1 MSGRRRQGL
10 SPSLFPF
17 LAVLVCTLGT
27 LILLLALVAQNA
39 TTAAQQQ
46 AQAKLQS
53 KDEPSDAARP
63 RMTRAAVEDLLRQE
77 EFRVK
82 ELVSVRDQ
90 QTADLESRRDE
101 LTHLEDHIDRLRQQI
116 SQLND
121 EVGVATGELE
131 ATSITESAMNEI
143 EAKINEEKRTI
154 EELRERTNDHSPR
167 VVIVPHKGPN
177 GTSRRPVY
185 LECHA
190 DGITIQPEGS
200 RITLAQLEN
209 AGYSANPL
217 DAALRTIRIHVMQ
230 TYGDPVPPYPLLVVR
245 PDGIDSY
252 GAARMAMRDWD
263 DQFGYELVPA
273 EVKLAYSKPDSNLKR
288 RIDLAINHAVAGQR
302 VRIAMSQRASNDGG
316 LPGAAASREDRRSTR
331 GSLPTLSAA
340 ALDQAGRANGFRSLR
355 DDYRAPSTSSISGSP
370 YARGPQI
377 GSVNQNGYVGSA
389 SPSDDAGAAA
399 RRMAEQMQAAAKEM
413 RAASPTGS
421 LLGRHYADL
430 APGTESS
437 EADPLA
443 TGTPQAAAEA
453 GSSEPVSDGFEPGE
467 AFTGDDP
474 TRTAAT
480 ERSSHSRPTPM
491 ESSSGPTGTER
502 LPSSSARAGT
512 AGESTAGSSSSQLSG
527 APSTS
532 QHAQSMQTTPAMQS
546 LDPMQGTPEAMAS
559 PSMTGSPV
567 MMMDQQDLQDRIDLN
582 DSMAPPQSPPPSS
595 FQPPV
600 TRRPDSELVRRVG
613 RQWALPESVAGMGGN
628 AIVRTIRLQ
637 CYPDRFVLLPAKNEG
652 ATEVFSFFNG
662 DIERATLELATTLRD
677 RIDQWGPAL
686 PGGRWQPRLEVQVKP
701 RGQMRFH
708 QLRTLMNDSGIEV
721 VGRVS
726 P

>member
-1 MSGRRRQGL
+1 
-10 SPSLFPF
+10 
-17 LAVLVCTLGT
+17 
-27 LILLLALVAQNA
+27 
-39 TTAAQQQ
+39 
-46 AQAKLQS
+46 
-53 KDEPSDAARP
+53 
-63 RMTRAAVEDLLRQE
+63 MTRAAVEDLLRQE

-101 LTHLEDHIDRLRQQI
+101 LTHLEDHISRLRQQL

-131 ATSITESAMNEI
+131 ATSITESAIKEI
-143 EAKINEEKRTI
+143 EAKINEEKEAI
-154 EELRERTNDHSPR
+154 EALREQTDDQSPR

-185 LECHA
+185 VECHA

-230 TYGDPVPPYPLLVVR
+230 TYGDPAPPYPLLVVR

-302 VRIAMSQRASNDGG
+302 VRIAMSQRASREGG
-316 LPGAAASREDRRSTR
+316 LPGPAAARDGRRPPR

-355 DDYRAPSTSSISGSP
+355 DDYQAPSTSSVSRSP

-399 RRMAEQMQAAAKEM
+399 RRMAEQMQTAAKEM
-413 RAASPTGS
+413 RAASGTGS
-421 LLGRHYADL
+421 PLGRHYADL
-430 APGTESS
+430 LPGTQQSDV
-437 EADPLA
+437 DPLA
-443 TGTPQAAAEA
+443 TGTPQEGAAAGSLEPDA
-453 GSSEPVSDGFEPGE
+453 GGFEPGQ
-467 AFTGDDP
+467 AFGGDDP
-474 TRTAAT
+474 TRAAAA
-480 ERSSHSRPTPM
+480 ERSSDSRSIPM
-491 ESSSGPTGTER
+491 ESSSEPTATES
-502 LPSSSARAGT
+502 LTSPFARAGS
-512 AGESTAGSSSSQLSG
+512 AGASTAGSSNAQSSG
-527 APSTS
+527 APSAS
-532 QHAQSMQTTPAMQS
+532 QHAQSTQATPAMQS
-546 LDPMQGTPEAMAS
+546 LDPMQGAPEAMAS

-567 MMMDQQDLQDRIDLN
+567 MMMDPQDLEGRIDLT
-582 DSMAPPQSPPPSS
+582 DPVTPPQPTQAPS
-595 FQPPV
+595 FQPPA
-600 TRRPDSELVRRVG
+600 TRRPSSELVRRVG

-628 AIVRTIRLQ
+628 AIVRSIRLQ
-637 CYPDRFVLLPAKNEG
+637 CYPDRFVLLSAKNEG

-662 DIERATLELATTLRD
+662 DVERATLELATTLRD

>member
-53 KDEPSDAARP
+53 KDEASDSARP

-77 EFRVK
+77 EFRVN

-90 QTADLESRRDE
+90 QTADLEARRDE
-101 LTHLEDHIDRLRQQI
+101 LTHLEDHIARLRQQI

-131 ATSITESAMNEI
+131 VTSITESAINEI
-143 EAKINEEKRTI
+143 EAKINEEQQVI
-154 EELRERTNDHSPR
+154 EALREETKDQSPR

-200 RITLAQLEN
+200 QITLAQLEN

-273 EVKLAYSKPDSNLKR
+273 EVKLAYAKPDSNLKR

-302 VRIAMSQRASNDGG
+302 VRLAMSQRASRGGG
-316 LPGAAASREDRRSTR
+316 LPGGSAAREGRRTPR

-355 DDYRAPSTSSISGSP
+355 DDYAAPSTSSISRSP

-377 GSVNQNGYVGSA
+377 GSVNQNAYVGSA
-389 SPSDDAGAAA
+389 SPSEDAGAAA
-399 RRMAEQMQAAAKEM
+399 RRMAEQMQAAANEM
-413 RAASPTGS
+413 RSSSRTGS
-421 LLGRHYADL
+421 PLGKHYADL
-430 APGTESS
+430 VPGTGDSDV
-437 EADPLA
+437 DPLA
-443 TGTPQAAAEA
+443 AGAKPAGADA
-453 GSSEPVSDGFEPGE
+453 GSFEPGQ
-467 AFTGDDP
+467 ATSADDP
-474 TRTAAT
+474 NRAALT
-480 ERSSHSRPTPM
+480 ERSSDSRSTPM
-491 ESSSGPTGTER
+491 QSLSGPTETESFAPSSATAAS
-502 LPSSSARAGT
+502 LGESTTGSSSAH
-512 AGESTAGSSSSQLSG
+512 SSG

-532 QHAQSMQTTPAMQS
+532 QHAQSTQAAPAMQA
-546 LDPMQGTPEAMAS
+546 LEPMQGTPEAMAS

-567 MMMDQQDLQDRIDLN
+567 MMLDQEDLEDEIKLN
-582 DSMAPPQSPPPSS
+582 EPITPPQPA
-595 FQPPV
+595 Q
-600 TRRPDSELVRRVG
+600 RPFTPRPNSELVRRVG
-613 RQWALPESVAGMGGN
+613 RQWALPESIAGMRGN
-628 AIVRTIRLQ
+628 AIVRSIRLQ
-637 CYPDRFVLLPAKNEG
+637 CYPDRFVLLPAKNES

-662 DIERATLELATTLRD
+662 DIDRATLELATTLRD

-686 PGGRWQPRLEVQVKP
+686 PGGRWQPRLEVQIKP